1 MVPNVLEDHN
11 ALQSLQSVRNYSP
24 NNKVLHPR
32 RLESSAPPLWEP
44 LILQY
49 ESLFR
54 NVSKGSFNTLFCTN
68 WCTIVIWKSGVHGTI
83 KVALPIYGSMANA
96 LDRLYGVLWA
106 GFVGEMYLFLFIL
119 QVKHGVIWVVIWRSR
134 IIDTI

>member
-1 MVPNVLEDHN
+1 MHY
-11 ALQSLQSVRNYSP
+11 SLANCQELL

-54 NVSKGSFNTLFCTN
+54 NIPIGSFNTVFCTN
-68 WCTIVIWKSGVHGTI
+68 WCTIVTWKSGVSKPSVHGTI
-83 KVALPIYGSMANA
+83 KVAFPIYSRMASA
-96 LDRLYGVLWA
+96 VDRLYGVLWV
-106 GFVGEMYLFLFIL
+106 GFMGEMYVFLFIL
-119 QVKHGVIWVVIWRSR
+119 QVKHGFIWVVIWRSR
-134 IIDTI
+134 IKDTD